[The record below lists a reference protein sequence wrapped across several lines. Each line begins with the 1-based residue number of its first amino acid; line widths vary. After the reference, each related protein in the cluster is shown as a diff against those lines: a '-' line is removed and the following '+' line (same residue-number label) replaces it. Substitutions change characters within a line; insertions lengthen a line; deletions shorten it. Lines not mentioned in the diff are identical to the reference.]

1 LKERLKQSWSTST
14 GSRSRIFFAESMP
27 FATPTD
33 DSVPGAF
40 FVDSVLM

>member
-1 LKERLKQSWSTST
+1 
-14 GSRSRIFFAESMP
+14 MP

-40 FVDSVLM
+40 FVDSVLMWANFWQTTS